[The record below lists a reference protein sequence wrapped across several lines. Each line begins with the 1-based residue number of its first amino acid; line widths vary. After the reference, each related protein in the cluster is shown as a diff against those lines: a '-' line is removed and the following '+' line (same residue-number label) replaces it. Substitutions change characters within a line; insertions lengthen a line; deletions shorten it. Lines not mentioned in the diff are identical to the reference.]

1 MTKILALFDLVPG
14 WAYAVAIVF
23 LLGLCSTQWVTSATR
38 VSALKSEVANVKIAL
53 ANAKK
58 EHSDYVAEQTR
69 INKEA
74 ADKAREREQELQAAA
89 DKERTKASVQINRLS
104 AERDAAL
111 AELRKRPK
119 RPAAAA
125 NPAVV
130 PSPAG
135 PGPEAQHCTG
145 AELYRDDAAF
155 LVRLSADYKQ
165 LGIEYDRI
173 WSLYERART
182 GSQAADAV
190 SQ

>member
-1 MTKILALFDLVPG
+1 MIDRVLGLVPS
-14 WAYAVAIVF
+14 WVYVVVIAALVA
-23 LLGLCSTQWVTSATR
+23 LLGIQWATTSAEI
-38 VSALKSEVANVKIAL
+38 SGLKVEL
-53 ANAKK
+53 AKAQKK
-58 EHSDYVAEQTR
+58 HSDYVAEQTR
-69 INKEA
+69 LNKEA
-74 ADKAREREQELQAAA
+74 TDKTRKRELELQAAA